1 MQVDF
6 TKVFILLDENKTT
19 EAKKYI
25 LSINFEDLSLEDKFT
40 YLNTFGYVLCELKEF
55 NQARKNYQRYLE
67 MAIDTDNK
75 ENQHIAYHQFA
86 MVERLDFNFT
96 KAYQYIEKE
105 IEIINKYFPND
116 VLKLAVNEYEKG
128 YISFKLGNI
137 EQAKL
142 FMQASLKHAL
152 KTNDEVAKAC
162 AYRGLGKIYKEENP
176 IKANENFDKA
186 YKIFI
191 DIGDEIGA
199 KEVLELKWNPETN

>member
-1 MQVDF
+1 MKIDF
-6 TKVFILLDENKTT
+6 TKAFILLDENKAM

-25 LSINFEDLSLEDKFT
+25 LSIDFEELSLDDKFT
-40 YLNTFGYVLCELKEF
+40 YLNTLGYVLCDLKEF
-55 NQARKNYQRYLE
+55 NQARENYQKYLD
-67 MAIDTDNK
+67 MAIDTDTK
-75 ENQHIAYHQFA
+75 EDQHIAYHQFA
-86 MVERLDFNFT
+86 MVERLDANYK

-105 IEIINKYFPND
+105 SEIIDKYFAND

-128 YISFKLGNI
+128 YINFKLGNI

-142 FMQASLKHAL
+142 FMQNSLNHAL

-162 AYRGLGKIYKEENP
+162 AYRGLGEIYKDKNP

-191 DIGDEIGA
+191 NIGEEIGA
-199 KEVLELKWNPETN
+199 KEILKLKG

>member
-1 MQVDF
+1 MKIDF
-6 TKVFILLDENKTT
+6 TKAFILLDENKAM

-25 LSINFEDLSLEDKFT
+25 LSINFEELSFEDKFT
-40 YLNTFGYVLCELKEF
+40 YLNTLGYVLCELKEF
-55 NQARKNYQRYLE
+55 NQARENYQKYLD

-75 ENQHIAYHQFA
+75 ENKHIAYHQFA
-86 MVERLDFNFT
+86 MVERLDSNFT
-96 KAYQYIEKE
+96 KAYQYIEQE
-105 IEIINKYFPND
+105 SEIINKYFQND

-142 FMQASLKHAL
+142 FMQTSLNHAL

-162 AYRGLGKIYKEENP
+162 AYRGLGEIYKDENS
-176 IKANENFDKA
+176 ITANKNFDKA
-186 YKIFI
+186 YEIFI

-199 KEVLELKWNPETN
+199 KEVLELK